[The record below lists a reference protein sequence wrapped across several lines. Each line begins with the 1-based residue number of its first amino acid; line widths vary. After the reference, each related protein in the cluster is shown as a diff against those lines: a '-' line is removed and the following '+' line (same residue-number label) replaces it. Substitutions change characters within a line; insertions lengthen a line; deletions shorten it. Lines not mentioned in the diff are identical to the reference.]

1 MGMRWHIVAGSTG
14 AGKSTFARELAERVG
29 GVRFSIDEWMTA
41 LYWMD
46 SPEKNDL
53 PWAMERIARC
63 EEQIA
68 VVAISL
74 AAVDVDVVLDLG
86 FTLRE
91 HRASWLKRAQA
102 AGITVELHVLDVP
115 AEVRW
120 QRVCERN
127 RGGDTF
133 SFEVTR
139 PMFDFMEARWELPSA
154 EELAT
159 FASSESAVA

>member
-1 MGMRWHIVAGSTG
+1 MSARWHIVTGSTG
-14 AGKSTFARELAERVG
+14 AGKSTFARELAKRVS
-29 GVRFSIDEWMTA
+29 GVYFSIDEWMTA

-46 SPEKNDL
+46 SPEKNDF

-68 VVAISL
+68 AVAISL
-74 AAVDVDVVLDLG
+74 AATGVDAVLDLG

-91 HRASWLKRAQA
+91 HRERWLKRSQA
-102 AGITVELHVLDVP
+102 EGIAVELHVLDVP
-115 AEVRW
+115 AETRW

-127 RGGDTF
+127 RGGETF

-139 PMFDFMEARWELPSA
+139 EMFDFMEARWELPLTEERAGFSA
-154 EELAT
+154 
-159 FASSESAVA
+159 SKSANA

>member
-1 MGMRWHIVAGSTG
+1 MSARWHIITGSTG

-46 SPEKNDL
+46 SPEKKDFA
-53 PWAMERIARC
+53 WAMERIARC

-68 VVAISL
+68 AVAISL
-74 AAVDVDVVLDLG
+74 AAIGVDAVLDLG

-91 HRASWLKRAQA
+91 HREGWLKRARS
-102 AGITVELHVLDVP
+102 AGIAVELHVLDIP

-127 RGGDTF
+127 RGGETF

-139 PMFDFMEARWELPSA
+139 EMFDFMEARWELPSV
-154 EELAT
+154 EEQAA
-159 FASSESAVA
+159 FSG